1 MVNTSF
7 EYWMWDRDG
16 STYDKFS
23 YKPKKPFTAEDMEDA
38 YDWGSIHG
46 NEELQAE
53 NGALRELIAA
63 NFRANPPTD
72 DQIKK
77 WNEDLEA
84 EIKRLRE
91 KNSDPTK
98 AGESSVQV

>member
-1 MVNTSF
+1 MTNTSF

-38 YDWGSIHG
+38 YWWGSAHG
-46 NEELQAE
+46 NEEMQLE

-63 NFRANPPTD
+63 NFRVNPPTD

-84 EIKRLRE
+84 KIKRLRE
-91 KNSDPTK
+91 KNSNSAATFK
-98 AGESSVQV
+98 SAI